1 MGWDVKFKAAP
12 HFTGNHVRG
21 YLGDSPGSF
30 PSNPILIPPPAAV
43 RETLKRF
50 QSGDSI
56 NLRNRHSL
64 VAG

>member
-12 HFTGNHVRG
+12 HFTGIHVRG

-43 RETLKRF
+43 RETFEALPVR
-50 QSGDSI
+50 
-56 NLRNRHSL
+56 
-64 VAG
+64 